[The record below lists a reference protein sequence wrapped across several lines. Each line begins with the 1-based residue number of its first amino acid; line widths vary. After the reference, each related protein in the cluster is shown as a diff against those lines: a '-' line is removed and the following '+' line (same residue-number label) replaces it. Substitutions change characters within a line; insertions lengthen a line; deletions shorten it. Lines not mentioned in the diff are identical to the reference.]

1 MWLFVPTTRKK
12 NLKRGSDFYIVF
24 QYFTTLE
31 LHGAKTLVVRQG
43 KFILFLPFSDLSD
56 EKRLSAP
63 ERINLRLCLLLLFLQ
78 QDKQTGVKLFKQIVS
93 AAQGDEGQFASAQSW
108 TQYCITL
115 CHLKLVIVL
124 LACVFDA
131 YSLNIPISANFQIL
145 LYVVVKALYI
155 GHQLAF
161 VYPIVKMY
169 HKNSFV
175 IFCLPYMRARTRRK
189 LLPRVKDSLISCP

>member
-1 MWLFVPTTRKK
+1 MPTTRKK

-93 AAQGDEGQFASAQSW
+93 AAQGDEGQFASAQS
-108 TQYCITL
+108 
-115 CHLKLVIVL
+115 
-124 LACVFDA
+124 
-131 YSLNIPISANFQIL
+131 
-145 LYVVVKALYI
+145 
-155 GHQLAF
+155 
-161 VYPIVKMY
+161 
-169 HKNSFV
+169 
-175 IFCLPYMRARTRRK
+175 
-189 LLPRVKDSLISCP
+189 